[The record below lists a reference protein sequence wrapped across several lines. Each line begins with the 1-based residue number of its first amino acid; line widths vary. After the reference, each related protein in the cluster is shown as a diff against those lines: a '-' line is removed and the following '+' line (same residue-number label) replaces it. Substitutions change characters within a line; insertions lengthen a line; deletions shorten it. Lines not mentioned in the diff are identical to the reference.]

1 MKQTAL
7 TCSLSGFETASE
19 LKSINA
25 EQLRKDHTSLAT
37 GNGAL
42 RSLVTA
48 LSGIRDGS
56 RIEATSHQ
64 AARLLELNLGGI
76 ALQQWGATG
85 RPVNGCAPPRRSNSV
100 RLQPA

>member
-1 MKQTAL
+1 MLQKAL
-7 TCSLSGFETASE
+7 PFTLSALDKTSE

-56 RIEATSHQ
+56 KVDATSQQ

-76 ALQQWGATG
+76 ALQQWGTTEQA
-85 RPVNGCAPPRRSNSV
+85 A
-100 RLQPA
+100 Q